1 MKKLLSLFLTLSL
14 CLLTMTSCNQQ
25 EEKLPF
31 EGYEVARGG
40 EVNRPN
46 YSTLDRLEERSDLIV
61 VGTCVGEAEQK
72 DIYQYDGHFDEKILV
87 MYNTVCN
94 VEIKQ
99 VFKGD
104 VEVGDTILVC
114 QQYGVDADNGE
125 YWTYSN
131 LTPMLDG
138 DTWLFFLYDNRG
150 ENYMCCGDEDGRFP
164 VRNQTYRRTALT
176 DSEELGVLDM
186 NYFNWEVYYEIM
198 GNYEFELD

>member
-1 MKKLLSLFLTLSL
+1 MKKILLLFFTATL
-14 CLLTMTSCNQQ
+14 CLITMTSCNQH
-25 EEKLPF
+25 EEIPF
-31 EGYEVARGG
+31 EGLEVARSG
-40 EVNRPN
+40 EVNRPT
-46 YSTLDRLEERSDLIV
+46 YSDLASLEADSDLIV

-87 MYNTVCN
+87 MYNTLCN

-104 VEVGDTILVC
+104 VEVGDTISVC
-114 QQYGVDADNGE
+114 QQYGVDEEGGNF
-125 YWTYSN
+125 WTFSN

-150 ENYMCCGDEDGRFP
+150 ENYMCCGDEDGRYP
-164 VRNQTYRRTALT
+164 IRNQTYRRTAVT

-198 GNYEFELD
+198 GNYEFE